1 MNRLALAALILAT
14 STAAIAQSGERRFEV
29 GRFDAVELTG
39 SDAVR
44 VVPGAAFS
52 VTASGDPRAVAALT
66 VDVRGNTLRVGRRPG
81 NWRDKGA
88 VVTVTMPAIRGATIT
103 GSGDLDVGRVA
114 GAAFA
119 GKVGG
124 SGDLRLHDVRVR
136 DARIEVGGSGNVTLD
151 GNVAGVLAIDL
162 SGSGDVVAR
171 GNAGNVAVRLVGSGD
186 IDTSA
191 VRTARVQVD
200 LSGSG
205 DVKTFASDTARVAA
219 GGTGD
224 VTVAGHPRCT
234 VRKTGTADV
243 SCG

>member
-1 MNRLALAALILAT
+1 MNRPALAALILVT
-14 STAAIAQSGERRFEV
+14 STAAIAQSGERRFGV

-52 VTASGDPRAVAALT
+52 VVASGDPRAVAALS

-88 VVTVTMPAIRGATIT
+88 VVTVTMPAIRAATIT
-103 GSGDLDVGRVA
+103 GSGDLDVAWVA
-114 GAAFA
+114 GQGFT
-119 GKVGG
+119 GRVGG

-151 GNVAGVLAIDL
+151 GSVGGALAIDV

-171 GNAGNVAVRLVGSGD
+171 GTAGAVAVRLVGSGD

-191 VRTARVQVD
+191 VRTPQVQVD

-205 DVKTFASDTARVAA
+205 DVKTYASDAARIAA
-219 GGTGD
+219 RGTGD
-224 VTVAGHPRCT
+224 VSVAGHPRCT